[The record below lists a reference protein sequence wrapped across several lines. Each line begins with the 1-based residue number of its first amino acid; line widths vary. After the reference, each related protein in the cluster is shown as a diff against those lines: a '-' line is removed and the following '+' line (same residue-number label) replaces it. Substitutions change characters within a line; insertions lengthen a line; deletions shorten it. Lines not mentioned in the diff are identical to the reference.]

1 MAKRSGGKAYY
12 MISAVAQKYNIHPQ
26 TLRLYEREGL
36 LKPSR
41 TEGNTRLYSEEDLEQ
56 LETIL
61 SLTRDLGVNL
71 AGVEIILNMRRKI
84 EAMQHEVNEFMDY
97 VKREL
102 SRGIGDW
109 EQRLSTALVKS
120 SPTDLVRSAGHAA
133 PTHHGTNPARTRRP
147 PPRPPTRSTRTRRR
161 GRRRPLRE
169 AAMRREAG
177 EDAQADALQAYLR
190 AIARLPRLTPEQEQE
205 LGRRIQR
212 DHDQEALRRLV
223 EGNLR
228 FVVSYAKRYRG
239 LGVSFLD
246 LIHEGN
252 LGLMEAARR
261 FDPERNVKFIT
272 YAVWWIRQALTHA
285 LSTQTRAFSL
295 PQKVSGAAARLTR
308 EVAELTEQLERAP
321 TSSEIAADT
330 EMSEADVAV
339 LMRLGARD
347 VSLSDRMGV
356 ADDESGPEI
365 GDLIESPSPPIEE
378 DLVRQSMVDRV
389 RAALSELDDKERAI
403 VELRFG
409 LDRDGEMR
417 TLQEIG
423 EALHLSRERIR
434 QIEARAKEKL
444 RRSKRANELRSYLN

>member
-1 MAKRSGGKAYY
+1 
-12 MISAVAQKYNIHPQ
+12 
-26 TLRLYEREGL
+26 
-36 LKPSR
+36 
-41 TEGNTRLYSEEDLEQ
+41 
-56 LETIL
+56 
-61 SLTRDLGVNL
+61 
-71 AGVEIILNMRRKI
+71 
-84 EAMQHEVNEFMDY
+84 
-97 VKREL
+97 
-102 SRGIGDW
+102 
-109 EQRLSTALVKS
+109 
-120 SPTDLVRSAGHAA
+120 
-133 PTHHGTNPARTRRP
+133 
-147 PPRPPTRSTRTRRR
+147 
-161 GRRRPLRE
+161 
-169 AAMRREAG
+169 MRREAG

-190 AIARLPRLTPEQEQE
+190 AISKLPRLTPEQEQE

-212 DHDQEALRRLV
+212 DQDQEALRRLV

-261 FDPERNVKFIT
+261 FDPGRNVKFIT

-308 EVAELTEQLERAP
+308 EVAELTEQLERTP

-330 EMSEADVAV
+330 EMSEADVAA

-347 VSLSDRMGV
+347 VSLSDRLV
-356 ADDESGPEI
+356 AEDESGPEI
-365 GDLIESPSPPIEE
+365 GDLIESPSAPIED
-378 DLVRQSMVDRV
+378 DLLRQSMVERV

>member
-1 MAKRSGGKAYY
+1 
-12 MISAVAQKYNIHPQ
+12 
-26 TLRLYEREGL
+26 
-36 LKPSR
+36 
-41 TEGNTRLYSEEDLEQ
+41 
-56 LETIL
+56 
-61 SLTRDLGVNL
+61 
-71 AGVEIILNMRRKI
+71 
-84 EAMQHEVNEFMDY
+84 
-97 VKREL
+97 
-102 SRGIGDW
+102 
-109 EQRLSTALVKS
+109 
-120 SPTDLVRSAGHAA
+120 
-133 PTHHGTNPARTRRP
+133 
-147 PPRPPTRSTRTRRR
+147 
-161 GRRRPLRE
+161 
-169 AAMRREAG
+169 MRREAG

-190 AIARLPRLTPEQEQE
+190 AISKLPRLTPGQEQE
-205 LGRRIQR
+205 LGRRVQR
-212 DHDQEALRRLV
+212 DNDQEALRRLV

-321 TSSEIAADT
+321 TSSEIAADAD
-330 EMSEADVAV
+330 MSETDVAA
-339 LMRLGARD
+339 LMQLGARD
-347 VSLSDRMGV
+347 VSLSDRLGA

-365 GDLIESPSPPIEE
+365 GDLIESPSSPIDD
-378 DLVRQSMVDRV
+378 DLVRQSMVERV
-389 RAALSELDDKERAI
+389 RAALSELDDKEREI

>member
-1 MAKRSGGKAYY
+1 M
-12 MISAVAQKYNIHPQ
+12 
-26 TLRLYEREGL
+26 
-36 LKPSR
+36 
-41 TEGNTRLYSEEDLEQ
+41 
-56 LETIL
+56 
-61 SLTRDLGVNL
+61 TRDLGVNL

-120 SPTDLVRSAGHAA
+120 SPTDLVRSARHAA
-133 PTHHGTNPARTRRP
+133 PTFMARTRRR
-147 PPRPPTRSTRTRRR
+147 PRRPRTPATRTRRR

-177 EDAQADALQAYLR
+177 EDAQADALRAYLR
-190 AIARLPRLTPEQEQE
+190 AIGRLPRLTPS
-205 LGRRIQR
+205 RNRSSDDAVQR
-212 DHDQEALRRLV
+212 DHDEEALRRLV

-308 EVAELTEQLERAP
+308 EVAELTEQLERTP

-330 EMSEADVAV
+330 DMSEAEVAA
-339 LMRLGARD
+339 LMRFGARD

-389 RAALSELDDKERAI
+389 RAVLGELDDKEREI

-444 RRSKRANELRSYLN
+444 RRSSVRMSCGSY